1 MAAAFEKVRRKDT
14 DMTLRP
20 FFIAAALLAAATGAA
35 VYAQGVPMMAGRY
48 MFNWSSDAGS
58 GSEEVC
64 LADMHEFRDPA
75 HIVAIY
81 VNNYSN
87 TCSTEAKGAG
97 VYGVSCTGA
106 LVEGTLTVLSAGATS
121 FSVSGGVLVNTD
133 NMGGRTRT
141 SMRLSAQRLGDC

>member
-1 MAAAFEKVRRKDT
+1 MA
-14 DMTLRP
+14 LRP
-20 FFIAAALLAAATGAA
+20 YLIAATMLATLFGAA

-48 MFNWSSDAGS
+48 MFNWSYDAGS

-81 VNNYSN
+81 MNNYSN

-121 FSVSGGVLVNTD
+121 FSVSGGVLMNTD
-133 NMGGRTRT
+133 NMGGRVRT
-141 SMRLSAQRLGDC
+141 SMRITAQRVGDC

>member
-1 MAAAFEKVRRKDT
+1 MA
-14 DMTLRP
+14 LRP
-20 FFIAAALLAAATGAA
+20 YLIAATMLATLFGAA

-48 MFNWSSDAGS
+48 MFNWSNDAGS

-81 VNNYSN
+81 MNNYSN

-106 LVEGTLTVLSAGATS
+106 LVEGTLTVLSAGTTS
-121 FSVSGGVLVNTD
+121 FSVSGGVLMNTD
-133 NMGGRTRT
+133 NMGGRVRT
-141 SMRLSAQRLGDC
+141 SMRITAQRVGDC

>member
-1 MAAAFEKVRRKDT
+1 MVH
-14 DMTLRP
+14 RP
-20 FFIAAALLAAATGAA
+20 LFIAAALLAASTGAA
-35 VYAQGVPMMAGRY
+35 VYAQGVPMMGGRY
-48 MFNWSSDAGS
+48 MFNWSNDSGS

-64 LADMHEFRDPA
+64 LSEMQQFRDPA

-81 VNNYSN
+81 INNYSN
-87 TCSTEAKGAG
+87 SCSTEAKGGG

-141 SMRLSAQRLGDC
+141 SMRLSAQRLGDR